1 MKRRNFIISALGS
14 TAAASIPF
22 SITRLL
28 APEVY
33 AGDSAYLLPPGALA
47 DLDKFNAACIG
58 CGLCG
63 EVCPPKCIQFH
74 KRDAGSAAQT
84 PYVNPEQKGCILC
97 GKCMEVCPTNALSVT
112 KPTEVNMGTA
122 KIDRSACYPWTDK
135 GVCGACVSV
144 CPIGSKAIDYKL
156 WKQYRPVIKEA
167 CVGCGMCVEVC
178 PQPSLPIAI
187 VDRSEG
193 TYSL

>member
-1 MKRRNFIISALGS
+1 MKRRNFIISTLGS
-14 TAAASIPF
+14 TVVASIPF
-22 SITRLL
+22 AITRLL

-33 AGDSAYLLPPGALA
+33 AGDSAYLLPPGALS
-47 DLDKFNAACIG
+47 DLGEFNSACIG

-84 PYVNPEQKGCILC
+84 PYINPEQRGCILC
-97 GKCMEVCPTNALSVT
+97 GKCMTVCPTKALSVT
-112 KPTEVNMGTA
+112 KPREVSMGVA

-144 CPIGSKAIDYKL
+144 CPIGNKAIDYKL
-156 WKQYRPVIKEA
+156 WKQYRPVIKEG

-178 PQPSLPIAI
+178 PQPSLPIGI
-187 VDRSEG
+187 VERSKA
-193 TYSL
+193 